1 MTSIQ
6 ELERKSVTEREEQR
20 AEEKNQM
27 QRLTERGTK
36 GHGDVIDTVSNISLD
51 NIT

>member
-1 MTSIQ
+1 MQ
-6 ELERKSVTEREEQR
+6 LRAREKVCDDRKRREQ
-20 AEEKNQM
+20 KKKTQM
-27 QRLTERGTK
+27 QRLRERGTK